1 MPLRQRLGI
10 AWIFGAGA
18 LTAWIAALLLPLTI
32 EAWISPLT
40 ASLTTRIF
48 FTIGSAAF
56 LFQAG
61 VAYRHALAP
70 TRRVGVFAAYVLAT
84 IVFYGYLRVALVRLA
99 HIHEFAG
106 RTEWRVTPRT
116 REARRAA

>member
-1 MPLRQRLGI
+1 MTLRQRLGV

-32 EAWISPLT
+32 EAWISPIT
-40 ASLTTRIF
+40 ASMATRIL

-61 VAYRHALAP
+61 VAYRHALPP
-70 TRRVGVFAAYVLAT
+70 TRRIGVFAADVLAT
-84 IVFYGYLRVALVRLA
+84 IAFYRHLRAALVRPAPLRQ
-99 HIHEFAG
+99 FAG
-106 RTEWRVTPRT
+106 RTEWPVRP
-116 REARRAA
+116 